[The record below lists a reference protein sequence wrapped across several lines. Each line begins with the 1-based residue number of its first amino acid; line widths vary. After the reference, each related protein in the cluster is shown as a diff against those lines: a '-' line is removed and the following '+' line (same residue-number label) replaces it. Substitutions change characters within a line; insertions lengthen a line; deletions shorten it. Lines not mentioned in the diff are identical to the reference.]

1 MATKA
6 TARLRSLELAH
17 SLLPVLKAIS
27 DEYRL
32 AILLTLSEES
42 KTVVELTNQLGI
54 AQPLVSHH
62 LKALRDVGLI
72 VVTPEGRSNRYSI
85 CCDAVDEP
93 IQLLSRIAI
102 LLTLSEE
109 SKTVV
114 ELTDQLGI
122 AQPLVSH
129 HLKALRDVGLIVV
142 TPEGRSNRYSI
153 CCDAVKEP
161 IQLLSSLA
169 SAAPSN

>member
-1 MATKA
+1 MSSTVG
-6 TARLRSLELAH
+6 TRCTPLQLAH
-17 SLLPVLKAIS
+17 SLVPVLKAIS

-32 AILLTLSEES
+32 
-42 KTVVELTNQLGI
+42 
-54 AQPLVSHH
+54 
-62 LKALRDVGLI
+62 
-72 VVTPEGRSNRYSI
+72 
-85 CCDAVDEP
+85 
-93 IQLLSRIAI
+93 AI

-129 HLKALRDVGLIVV
+129 HLKVLREVGLIAA

-153 CCDAVKEP
+153 CCDAVNEP

-169 SAAPSN
+169 SASPNS

>member
-6 TARLRSLELAH
+6 TTRLRSLELAH

-32 AILLTLSEES
+32 
-42 KTVVELTNQLGI
+42 
-54 AQPLVSHH
+54 
-62 LKALRDVGLI
+62 
-72 VVTPEGRSNRYSI
+72 
-85 CCDAVDEP
+85 
-93 IQLLSRIAI
+93 AI

-153 CCDAVKEP
+153 CCDVVNEP
-161 IQLLSSLA
+161 LQFLSSLA
-169 SAAPSN
+169 SASPSN

>member
-1 MATKA
+1 MATKV
-6 TARLRSLELAH
+6 TTRLRSLELAH

-27 DEYRL
+27 DECRL
-32 AILLTLSEES
+32 
-42 KTVVELTNQLGI
+42 
-54 AQPLVSHH
+54 
-62 LKALRDVGLI
+62 
-72 VVTPEGRSNRYSI
+72 
-85 CCDAVDEP
+85 
-93 IQLLSRIAI
+93 AI

-153 CCDAVKEP
+153 CCDAVNEP

-169 SAAPSN
+169 SASPNN

>member
-6 TARLRSLELAH
+6 TTRLRSLELAH

-27 DEYRL
+27 DECRL
-32 AILLTLSEES
+32 
-42 KTVVELTNQLGI
+42 
-54 AQPLVSHH
+54 
-62 LKALRDVGLI
+62 
-72 VVTPEGRSNRYSI
+72 
-85 CCDAVDEP
+85 
-93 IQLLSRIAI
+93 AI

-153 CCDAVKEP
+153 CCDAVNEP

-169 SAAPSN
+169 SASPNN